1 MIATHAIQLHKRA
14 MTIDVSAR
22 PAISINTLSLP
33 SAPLRAQAEMVARLG
48 VTAISPTLE
57 SAIEAGPANAARLL
71 RDAGLAVATLTHRAF
86 GLASPDEA
94 QSARE
99 RLDATIVIAE
109 QIGAETITFTT
120 GGRGGLTWPEA
131 ADRFAQAIAP
141 CADLARQARVKL
153 SLETTSHLYAD
164 ASIAHRLMDTVTLAR
179 CAGIHLGIDV
189 FACWFDSD
197 IADAIAAAGPNVAL
211 VQVSDYIA
219 GDRGLPCRAIPG
231 DGMARLDRLLPL
243 IHATGFRGYY
253 DIEVIGP
260 RIEAEGAEAGLA
272 RAVGWLRGVIPGN

>member
-1 MIATHAIQLHKRA
+1 
-14 MTIDVSAR
+14 MTTKASVR

-33 SAPLRAQAEMVARLG
+33 PAPLRAQAEMVARQG

-57 SAIEAGPANAARLL
+57 GVTETGSVNAARLL

-86 GLASPDEA
+86 GFACQDEMLA
-94 QSARE
+94 ARE
-99 RLDATIVIAE
+99 RLDATIAIAE
-109 QIGAETITFTT
+109 QIGAETITLIT
-120 GGRGGLTWPEA
+120 GGRGALTWPEA
-131 ADRFAQAIAP
+131 ADRFAEAIAP
-141 CADLARQARVKL
+141 CADRARHAGVKL
-153 SLETTSHLYAD
+153 SLEPTSHLYAD

-179 CAGIHLGIDV
+179 DAGIQLGIDV

-197 IADAIAAAGPNVAL
+197 IDAAIAAAGPHIAL
-211 VQVSDYIA
+211 VQVSDYVT

-231 DGMARLDRLLPL
+231 DGMARLDRLIPQ

-272 RAVGWLRGVIPGN
+272 RAVSWLRGVIPIN